1 MLLKIYRYSV
11 NFVLYLC
18 SMFILYLLI
27 CLSVMAKTK
36 SVTIDELRLI
46 LDEKLDQKLMPL
58 NVKITDLNNRIEE
71 SMKFLE
77 LANAKYDEV
86 IEKFAIYDH
95 QNKEIIAENKILKS
109 SLQNAETQVHQLKEA
124 YNQVEQYSRRD
135 CIQIQGIP
143 LQRLENTNEIVKN
156 IGKLIHFD
164 IDDADIS
171 ISHRLPSKNGRE
183 SQNVTPIIVK
193 FVRRHTKEIF
203 YRARK
208 NLRNVTTMDLGYTI
222 DNKIYV
228 TESLT
233 EKNKQ
238 LFREFLNVKKM
249 KKYKFIWTI
258 NGRIYMRKN
267 ENADSQPILIK
278 SREDLNRLPR

>member
-1 MLLKIYRYSV
+1 
-11 NFVLYLC
+11 
-18 SMFILYLLI
+18 
-27 CLSVMAKTK
+27 
-36 SVTIDELRLI
+36 
-46 LDEKLDQKLMPL
+46 
-58 NVKITDLNNRIEE
+58 
-71 SMKFLE
+71 MKFLE
-77 LANAKYDEV
+77 LVNAKYDEV

-109 SLQNAETQVHQLKEA
+109 SLQNAENQIDQLKEA
-124 YNQVEQYSRRD
+124 YNELEQYSRRD
-135 CIQIQGIP
+135 CIQIQGLP
-143 LQRLENTNEIVKN
+143 QQRLENTNEIVKN
-156 IGKLIHFD
+156 VGRFIHVDIG
-164 IDDADIS
+164 DADIS
-171 ISHRLPSKNGRE
+171 VSHRLPSKNGRE
-183 SQNVTPIIVK
+183 SQNDTPIIVQ

-208 NLRNVTTMDLGYTI
+208 NLKNVTTMDLGYSL

-238 LFREFLNVKKM
+238 LFRECLNVKKM

-267 ENADSQPILIK
+267 DNADNQPILIK